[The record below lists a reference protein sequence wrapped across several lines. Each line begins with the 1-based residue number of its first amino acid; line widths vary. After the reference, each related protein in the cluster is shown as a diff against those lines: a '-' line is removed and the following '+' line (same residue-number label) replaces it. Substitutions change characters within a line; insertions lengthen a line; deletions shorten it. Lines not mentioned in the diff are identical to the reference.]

1 MNRGWLWLAAGAGGA
16 AVWFGRRRALGS
28 PLGGVALPAITAH
41 GDFGAHRAGPPEHTH
56 HGLDIAAAPSSR
68 VVAVADGVIIH
79 AEPGLGHIV
88 RKLRLDRP
96 AAWSPAG
103 ERIEAVVYADLGTP
117 LVEPGERVRKGQAVA
132 TVSSHGFFHF
142 AVKAHG
148 DQFID
153 PATAGFRW
161 RAPGQEAASWLV

>member
-1 MNRGWLWLAAGAGGA
+1 MNRSWLWLAAGAGGV
-16 AVWFGRRRALGS
+16 AVWLGRRRALGS
-28 PLGGVALPAITAH
+28 PLDGVSLPAITAH
-41 GDFGAHRAGPPEHTH
+41 GEFGAHRAGPPEHTH
-56 HGLDIAAAPSSR
+56 HGLDLAAPPGSHI
-68 VVAVADGVIIH
+68 VAVADGVIIP

-103 ERIEAVVYADLGTP
+103 EPVEAVVYADLGAA
-117 LVEPGERVRKGQAVA
+117 LVEPGDRVNKGQAVA

-148 DQFID
+148 DRFID
-153 PATAGFRW
+153 PASAGFRL
-161 RAPGQEAASWLV
+161 RTPGQQGASWLV